1 MNNGDYIP
9 TLDDMV
15 EEDYRDKIIKIL
27 NDTLVGYIN
36 DEKTYLI
43 QNCSDYNDTNSIIT
57 YRKIRDKDGKLIKI
71 IDPVVITTE
80 YEERETTTLF
90 KQYMF
95 INTPE
100 KIKVRDIK
108 NGITI
113 RLPFCKVELCLS
125 GKPDNS
131 YVIEKFLDVIVTSS
145 DNRDKEFH
153 SVNIE
158 EISGNNYDPKEYS
171 ATRGGEYDW
180 QFRFI
185 NSLFDKTRD
194 IIKNHYKD
202 NKYKIELY
210 DRIFKS
216 ISLSVLYIFKVIR
229 YKLYKEN

>member
-1 MNNGDYIP
+1 MNKGDYIP

-27 NDTLVGYIN
+27 NDTLVKYIH
-36 DEKTYLI
+36 DEKTHLVR
-43 QNCSDYNDTNSIIT
+43 NHDDYNITNSIIA
-57 YRKIRDKDGKLIKI
+57 YRKIRDKNNKI
-71 IDPVVITTE
+71 IEIVDPVVITTE
-80 YEERETTTLF
+80 YEERE
-90 KQYMF
+90 Y
-95 INTPE
+95 TPLIKHMSLLDLSE
-100 KIKVRDIK
+100 KVRDIK

-125 GKPDNS
+125 EKPDNL
-131 YVIEKFLDVIVTSS
+131 YTIEKFLDVIVTSS
-145 DNRDKEFH
+145 DNNNKEFH

-158 EISGNNYDPKEYS
+158 EISGNNYDPSEYS

-185 NSLFDKTRD
+185 NSLFNKTRD
-194 IIKNHYKD
+194 IIKKHYKD
-202 NKYKIELY
+202 NKHKIELY

-216 ISLSVLYIFKVIR
+216 ISLSVLYIFEVIR

>member
-1 MNNGDYIP
+1 MNKGDYIP

-15 EEDYRDKIIKIL
+15 EEDYREKIIKIL

-36 DEKTYLI
+36 DEVTNIVENHSSYNTNNAIIVCKKLVEKNIRIKT
-43 QNCSDYNDTNSIIT
+43 S
-57 YRKIRDKDGKLIKI
+57 
-71 IDPVVITTE
+71 PVVITTE
-80 YEERETTTLF
+80 YEERETTALF

-125 GKPDNS
+125 GKPDNP
-131 YVIEKFLDVIVTSS
+131 YTIEKFLDVIVTSY
-145 DNRDKEFH
+145 DNRGKEFH

-158 EISGNNYDPKEYS
+158 EISGNNYDPNEYS

-185 NSLFDKTRD
+185 NSLFNETRD
-194 IIKNHYKD
+194 IIKNQYGVD
-202 NKYKIELY
+202 KYKIELF
-210 DRIFKS
+210 DHIFES
-216 ISLSVLYIFKVIR
+216 ISLSILHIFKVIR

>member
-1 MNNGDYIP
+1 MNKNDYIP

-80 YEERETTTLF
+80 YEERESAPLI
-90 KQYMF
+90 KH
-95 INTPE
+95 IPLLDLS
-100 KIKVRDIK
+100 KKVRDIK

-113 RLPFCKVELCLS
+113 KLPFCKVELCLS
-125 GKPDNS
+125 GYES
-131 YVIEKFLDVIVTSS
+131 IIETFLDVMVTSS
-145 DNRDKEFH
+145 DSKNKEFY

-158 EISGNNYDPKEYS
+158 EISGNNYDPSEYS

-202 NKYKIELY
+202 NKHKIELF
-210 DRIFKS
+210 DHMFKS
-216 ISLSVLYIFKVIR
+216 ISLSVLYLFKVIR
-229 YKLYKEN
+229 YKLYKD

>member
-1 MNNGDYIP
+1 MNKSDCIP

-15 EEDYRDKIIKIL
+15 EEDYRDEIIKIL
-27 NDTLVGYIN
+27 NDALINYID

-43 QNCSDYNDTNSIIT
+43 GNHDDYNITNSIIA
-57 YRKIRDKDGKLIKI
+57 YRKIRDKNNKI
-71 IDPVVITTE
+71 IEIVDPVVITTE
-80 YEERETTTLF
+80 YEERES
-90 KQYMF
+90 
-95 INTPE
+95 TPLI
-100 KIKVRDIK
+100 KHMPLLDLSKKVRDIK

-125 GKPDNS
+125 GKPDNP

-145 DNRDKEFH
+145 DNNNKEFH

-185 NSLFDKTRD
+185 NSLFNRTRD
-194 IIKNHYKD
+194 IIKKHYKD
-202 NKYKIELY
+202 DKYKIELY

-216 ISLSVLYIFKVIR
+216 ISLSVLYIFEVIR

>member
-1 MNNGDYIP
+1 MNKNDYIP

-80 YEERETTTLF
+80 YEERESAPLI
-90 KQYMF
+90 KH
-95 INTPE
+95 IPLLDLS
-100 KIKVRDIK
+100 KKVRDIK

-113 RLPFCKVELCLS
+113 KLPFCKVELCLS
-125 GKPDNS
+125 GYES
-131 YVIEKFLDVIVTSS
+131 IIETFLDVMVTSS
-145 DNRDKEFH
+145 DSKNKEFH

-185 NSLFDKTRD
+185 SSLFDKTRD

-202 NKYKIELY
+202 NKHKIELF
-210 DRIFKS
+210 DHMFKS

>member
-1 MNNGDYIP
+1 MNKGDYIP

-27 NDTLVGYIN
+27 NDTLVEYIN

-71 IDPVVITTE
+71 IDSVVITTE
-80 YEERETTTLF
+80 YEERESAPLI
-90 KQYMF
+90 KHM
-95 INTPE
+95 PLLDLS
-100 KIKVRDIK
+100 KKVRDIK

-113 RLPFCKVELCLS
+113 KLPFCKVELCLS
-125 GKPDNS
+125 GYES
-131 YVIEKFLDVIVTSS
+131 IIETFLDVMVTSS
-145 DNRDKEFH
+145 DSKNKEFY

-158 EISGNNYDPKEYS
+158 EISGNNYDPSEYS

-185 NSLFDKTRD
+185 NSLFGKTRD

-202 NKYKIELY
+202 NKHKIELF
-210 DRIFKS
+210 DHIFKS
-216 ISLSVLYIFKVIR
+216 ISLSVLYLFKAIR
-229 YKLYKEN
+229 YRLYKD

>member
-1 MNNGDYIP
+1 MNKGDYIP

-27 NDTLVGYIN
+27 NDTLVEYIN

-71 IDPVVITTE
+71 IDSVVITTE
-80 YEERETTTLF
+80 YEERESAPLI
-90 KQYMF
+90 KHM
-95 INTPE
+95 PLLDLS
-100 KIKVRDIK
+100 KKVRDIK

-113 RLPFCKVELCLS
+113 KLPFCKVELCLS
-125 GKPDNS
+125 GYES
-131 YVIEKFLDVIVTSS
+131 IIETFLDVIVTSS
-145 DNRDKEFH
+145 DSKNKEFY

-171 ATRGGEYDW
+171 AARGGEYDW

-194 IIKNHYKD
+194 IIKKHHKD
-202 NKYKIELY
+202 DKHKIELF
-210 DRIFKS
+210 DHIFKS
-216 ISLSVLYIFKVIR
+216 ISLSVLYLFKAIR
-229 YKLYKEN
+229 YRLYKD

>member
-1 MNNGDYIP
+1 MSKSDYIP

-27 NDTLVGYIN
+27 NDTLIKYID
-36 DEKTYLI
+36 DEKTYLVR
-43 QNCSDYNDTNSIIT
+43 NHDDYNITNSIIA

-80 YEERETTTLF
+80 YEERESAPLI
-90 KQYMF
+90 KH
-95 INTPE
+95 IPLLDLS
-100 KIKVRDIK
+100 KKVRDIK

-113 RLPFCKVELCLS
+113 KLPFCKVELCLS
-125 GKPDNS
+125 GYES
-131 YVIEKFLDVIVTSS
+131 IIETFLDVMVTSS
-145 DNRDKEFH
+145 DSKNKEFY

-158 EISGNNYDPKEYS
+158 EISGNNYDPSEYS

-202 NKYKIELY
+202 NKHKIELF
-210 DRIFKS
+210 DHMFKS
-216 ISLSVLYIFKVIR
+216 ISLSVLYLFKVIR
-229 YKLYKEN
+229 YKLYKD

>member
-1 MNNGDYIP
+1 MNKSDYIH

-80 YEERETTTLF
+80 YEERES
-90 KQYMF
+90 
-95 INTPE
+95 TPLI
-100 KIKVRDIK
+100 KHIPLLDLSKKVRDIK

-113 RLPFCKVELCLS
+113 KLPFCKVELCLS
-125 GKPDNS
+125 GYES
-131 YVIEKFLDVIVTSS
+131 IIETFLDVMVTSS
-145 DNRDKEFH
+145 NSKNKEFY

-158 EISGNNYDPKEYS
+158 EISGNNYDPSEYS

-202 NKYKIELY
+202 NKHKIELF
-210 DRIFKS
+210 DHMFKS
-216 ISLSVLYIFKVIR
+216 ISLSVLYLFKVIR
-229 YKLYKEN
+229 YKLYKD

>member
-1 MNNGDYIP
+1 MNKNDCIP

-80 YEERETTTLF
+80 YEERESAPLI
-90 KQYMF
+90 KH
-95 INTPE
+95 IPLLDLS
-100 KIKVRDIK
+100 KKVRDIK

-113 RLPFCKVELCLS
+113 KLPFCKVELCLS
-125 GKPDNS
+125 GYES
-131 YVIEKFLDVIVTSS
+131 IIETFLDVMVTSS
-145 DNRDKEFH
+145 DSKNKEFY

-158 EISGNNYDPKEYS
+158 EISGNNYDPSEYS
-171 ATRGGEYDW
+171 ATRGGAYDW

-202 NKYKIELY
+202 NKHKIELF
-210 DRIFKS
+210 DHMFKS
-216 ISLSVLYIFKVIR
+216 ISLSVLYLFKVIR
-229 YKLYKEN
+229 YKLYKD

>member
-1 MNNGDYIP
+1 MNKNDYIP

-15 EEDYRDKIIKIL
+15 EEDYREKIVKIL
-27 NDTLVGYIN
+27 NDTLVEYIN

-80 YEERETTTLF
+80 YEERESAPLI
-90 KQYMF
+90 KH
-95 INTPE
+95 IPLLDLS
-100 KIKVRDIK
+100 KKVRDIK

-113 RLPFCKVELCLS
+113 KLPFCKVELCLS
-125 GKPDNS
+125 GYES
-131 YVIEKFLDVIVTSS
+131 IIETFLDVMVTSS
-145 DNRDKEFH
+145 DSKNKEFY

-158 EISGNNYDPKEYS
+158 EISGNNYDPSEYS

-202 NKYKIELY
+202 NKHKIELF
-210 DRIFKS
+210 DHMFKS
-216 ISLSVLYIFKVIR
+216 ISLSVLYLFKVIR
-229 YKLYKEN
+229 YKLYKD

>member
-1 MNNGDYIP
+1 MNKSDYIH

-15 EEDYRDKIIKIL
+15 EEDYRDKIVKIL

-80 YEERETTTLF
+80 YEERESAPLI
-90 KQYMF
+90 KH
-95 INTPE
+95 IPLLDLS
-100 KIKVRDIK
+100 KKVRDIK

-113 RLPFCKVELCLS
+113 KLPFCKVELCLS
-125 GKPDNS
+125 GYES
-131 YVIEKFLDVIVTSS
+131 IIETFLDVMVTSS
-145 DNRDKEFH
+145 DSKNKEFY

-158 EISGNNYDPKEYS
+158 EISGNNYDPSEYS

-202 NKYKIELY
+202 NKHKIELF
-210 DRIFKS
+210 DHMFKS
-216 ISLSVLYIFKVIR
+216 ISLSVLYLFKVIR
-229 YKLYKEN
+229 YKLYKD

>member
-1 MNNGDYIP
+1 MNKSDYIH

-15 EEDYRDKIIKIL
+15 EEDYRDKIVKIL

-80 YEERETTTLF
+80 YEERESAPLI
-90 KQYMF
+90 KH
-95 INTPE
+95 IPLLDLS
-100 KIKVRDIK
+100 KKVRDIK

-113 RLPFCKVELCLS
+113 KLPFCKVELCLS
-125 GKPDNS
+125 GYES
-131 YVIEKFLDVIVTSS
+131 IIETFLDVIVTSS
-145 DNRDKEFH
+145 DSKDKKFH

-158 EISGNNYDPKEYS
+158 EISGNNYDPSEYS

-185 NSLFDKTRD
+185 NSLFYKTRD

-202 NKYKIELY
+202 NKHKIELF
-210 DRIFKS
+210 DHIFKS
-216 ISLSVLYIFKVIR
+216 ISLSVLYLFKAIR
-229 YKLYKEN
+229 YRLYKD

>member
-1 MNNGDYIP
+1 MNKNDYIP

-15 EEDYRDKIIKIL
+15 EEDYREKIIKIL
-27 NDTLVGYIN
+27 NDTLINYID
-36 DEKTYLI
+36 DEKTYLVR
-43 QNCSDYNDTNSIIT
+43 NHDDYNITNSIIA
-57 YRKIRDKDGKLIKI
+57 YRKIRDKNNKI
-71 IDPVVITTE
+71 IEIVDPVVITTE
-80 YEERETTTLF
+80 YEEREYAPLI
-90 KQYMF
+90 KRM
-95 INTPE
+95 PLLDLS
-100 KIKVRDIK
+100 KKVRDVK

-125 GKPDNS
+125 EK
-131 YVIEKFLDVIVTSS
+131 YTIEEFLDIIVTSS
-145 DNRDKEFH
+145 DSKDKEFH

-185 NSLFDKTRD
+185 NSLFNKTRD
-194 IIKNHYKD
+194 IIKKHYKD
-202 NKYKIELY
+202 NKHKIELY

-229 YKLYKEN
+229 YKSYKEN

>member
-1 MNNGDYIP
+1 MTKSDYIP

-36 DEKTYLI
+36 DEVTNIVENPSSYNMNNTIIVCKKLVEKNIRIKT
-43 QNCSDYNDTNSIIT
+43 N
-57 YRKIRDKDGKLIKI
+57 
-71 IDPVVITTE
+71 PVVITTE
-80 YEERETTTLF
+80 YEKRNKPIF
-90 KQYMF
+90 KHMPALN
-95 INTPE
+95 ISE
-100 KIKVRDIK
+100 KIRDMK

-125 GKPDNS
+125 GKPDNP

-145 DNRDKEFH
+145 DNKGKEFH

-158 EISGNNYDPKEYS
+158 EISGNNYDPREYS

-194 IIKNHYKD
+194 IIKNQYD
-202 NKYKIELY
+202 IDEYRIELF
-210 DRIFKS
+210 DHIFES
-216 ISLSVLYIFKVIR
+216 ISLSILHIFKVIR
-229 YKLYKEN
+229 YKSYKEN

>member
-1 MNNGDYIP
+1 MNKNDYIP

-80 YEERETTTLF
+80 YEERESAPLI
-90 KQYMF
+90 KH
-95 INTPE
+95 IPLLDLS
-100 KIKVRDIK
+100 KKVRDIK

-113 RLPFCKVELCLS
+113 KLPFCKVELCLS
-125 GKPDNS
+125 GYES
-131 YVIEKFLDVIVTSS
+131 IIETFLDVMVTSS
-145 DNRDKEFH
+145 DSKNKEFY

-158 EISGNNYDPKEYS
+158 ETSGNNYDPSEYS

-202 NKYKIELY
+202 NKHKIELF
-210 DRIFKS
+210 DHMFKS
-216 ISLSVLYIFKVIR
+216 ISLSVLYLFKVIR
-229 YKLYKEN
+229 YKLYKD

>member
-1 MNNGDYIP
+1 MNKNDYIP

-80 YEERETTTLF
+80 YEERESAPLI
-90 KQYMF
+90 KH
-95 INTPE
+95 IPLLDLS
-100 KIKVRDIK
+100 KKVRDIK

-113 RLPFCKVELCLS
+113 KLPFCKVELCLS
-125 GKPDNS
+125 GYES
-131 YVIEKFLDVIVTSS
+131 IIETFLDVMVTSS
-145 DNRDKEFH
+145 DSKNKEFY

-158 EISGNNYDPKEYS
+158 EISGNNYDPSEYS

-202 NKYKIELY
+202 NKHKIELF
-210 DRIFKS
+210 DHMFKS

>member
-1 MNNGDYIP
+1 MNKSDYIH

-80 YEERETTTLF
+80 YEERESAPLI
-90 KQYMF
+90 KH
-95 INTPE
+95 IPLLDLS
-100 KIKVRDIK
+100 KKVRDIK

-113 RLPFCKVELCLS
+113 KLPFCKVELCLS
-125 GKPDNS
+125 GYES
-131 YVIEKFLDVIVTSS
+131 IIETFLDVMVTSS
-145 DNRDKEFH
+145 DSKNKEFY

-158 EISGNNYDPKEYS
+158 EISGNNYDPSEYS

-202 NKYKIELY
+202 NKHKIELF
-210 DRIFKS
+210 DHMFKS
-216 ISLSVLYIFKVIR
+216 ISLSVLYLFKVIR
-229 YKLYKEN
+229 YKLYKD

>member
-1 MNNGDYIP
+1 MNKGDYIP

-27 NDTLVGYIN
+27 NDTLVEYIN

-71 IDPVVITTE
+71 IDSVVITTE
-80 YEERETTTLF
+80 YEERESAPLI
-90 KQYMF
+90 KHM
-95 INTPE
+95 PLLDLS
-100 KIKVRDIK
+100 KKVRDIK

-113 RLPFCKVELCLS
+113 KLPFCKVELCLS
-125 GKPDNS
+125 GYES
-131 YVIEKFLDVIVTSS
+131 IIETFLDVIVTSS
-145 DNRDKEFH
+145 DSKNKEFY

-158 EISGNNYDPKEYS
+158 EISGNNYDPSEYS

-185 NSLFDKTRD
+185 NSLFGKTRD

-202 NKYKIELY
+202 NKHKIELF
-210 DRIFKS
+210 DHIFKS
-216 ISLSVLYIFKVIR
+216 ISLSVLYLFKAIR
-229 YKLYKEN
+229 YRLYKD